1 LLTPPRCAYP
11 LDAVVSAE
19 RRPGVPLGAL
29 LPALLLDVLMR
40 LLLSAVLL
48 LALQKAS
55 VLRSFRQSL

>member
-1 LLTPPRCAYP
+1 
-11 LDAVVSAE
+11 VVSAE
-19 RRPGVPLGAL
+19 RGPGVPLGGL
-29 LPALLLDVLMR
+29 LPALLLDVLMQ